1 MFRPPKYLAVLSAL
15 LGTGLQLCL
24 LTFFVIL
31 ITIAGVLYEG
41 RGTIMTV
48 FIVCYALTSFVSGYI
63 SGGFNSRHSG
73 KSWIRAMVLTASL
86 FPGVTFGIAFVL
98 NTIAIAYHSLA
109 AVPFGAASSS
119 PESSLSSLPCSAGW
133 AAHAWLAPRARTPML
148 SRRSWL
154 RRVQRRQR
162 ESGPRKR

>member
-1 MFRPPKYLAVLSAL
+1 MFRPPKHLAALSAL

-41 RGTIMTV
+41 RGAIMTV
-48 FIVCYALTSFVSGYI
+48 FIVCYSLTSFVSGYI
-63 SGGFNSRHSG
+63 SGGFNSRQSG
-73 KSWIRAMVLTASL
+73 KAWIRAMVLTATL

-109 AVPFGAASSS
+109 AVPFGARPQPGA
-119 PESSLSSLPCSAGW
+119 SLPSP
-133 AAHAWLAPRARTPML
+133 AAPLAPSFRGAAK
-148 SRRSWL
+148 
-154 RRVQRRQR
+154 
-162 ESGPRKR
+162 G